1 MALSPRIAG
10 TVTVVFAT
18 LSAGWSGARLM
29 LDLVGHALTVEDF
42 VNPQGIVARGL
53 VWLFSTPWWVP
64 GLIAGALGG
73 AMIALLNVLVVT
85 LARESFPDPALPE
98 PLSDENAKK
107 EAAEVA
113 SGRYDENEFARTDQ
127 LRHRVHLV
135 MLVGIW
141 SILILIGIFAVAW
154 HYLAPKQWE

>member
-1 MALSPRIAG
+1 MALSLRIAG

-29 LDLVGHALTVEDF
+29 LALVGHALTVEDF

-85 LARESFPDPALPE
+85 LARESFPIR
-98 PLSDENAKK
+98 LSPNRYLTRTQRKK
-107 EAAEVA
+107 PPK
-113 SGRYDENEFARTDQ
+113 SRPGDMMKMN
-127 LRHRVHLV
+127 LRVPTNCDITY
-135 MLVGIW
+135 IW
-141 SILILIGIFAVAW
+141 
-154 HYLAPKQWE
+154 